1 MGNQVLNL
9 QNLKKI
15 IQILLEKVKFLY
27 ENFQIEGLL
36 IVFAILANFLA
47 IFFLK
52 APLFIKIVSLI
63 INISLF
69 FFLVDVLK
77 KAVEKKLKAENLSQ
91 IIFNAF
97 NITPQGLCIYDEYFT
112 IIQVNKKFCNIVG
125 LSPEEIV
132 GQKVKPEMLKSAKF
146 RTLAQI
152 FFPSLIGQILER
164 KTEEKI
170 EISFV
175 YFKEPTDTYFVIW
188 TVPVLEKEKNVVTKL
203 KIVEDKTAEILY
215 QKNQNAFY
223 DIAAHQLKT
232 PLSEINWILET
243 LKNPL
248 QENEKNELLNTAS
261 KITKKITWL
270 VETILNSVKIESG
283 SLNLNITRFNIAE
296 VINDILD
303 ILEPEIK
310 INKINLIKDL
320 KDIEIPGDRAKIF
333 LALSNIIDNG
343 IRYNKPEG
351 KLEISNFQE
360 GDFVK
365 IIVKDTGIGIPQKE
379 QEELFKRFFRASN
392 VRKIGKEGFGLG
404 LYISKKLIDLHGG
417 KIKIESKEGI
427 GTNVTI
433 LLPIKEELISR
444 I

>member
-15 IQILLEKVKFLY
+15 TQILLEKVKFLY

-125 LSPEEIV
+125 LGAEEIV

-433 LLPIKEELISR
+433 LLPIKEELIGK
-444 I
+444 

>member
-15 IQILLEKVKFLY
+15 TQILLEKVKFLY

-125 LSPEEIV
+125 LGAEEIV

-320 KDIEIPGDRAKIF
+320 KDVEIPGDRAKIF

-417 KIKIESKEGI
+417 KIKIESKEEV

-433 LLPIKEELISR
+433 LLPIKEELIGK
-444 I
+444 

>member
-125 LSPEEIV
+125 LGAEEIV

-283 SLNLNITRFNIAE
+283 SLNLNITRFNIVE

-417 KIKIESKEGI
+417 KIKIESKEGV

-433 LLPIKEELISR
+433 LLPIKEELIGK
-444 I
+444 

>member
-125 LSPEEIV
+125 LGAEEIV

-433 LLPIKEELISR
+433 LLPIKEELIGK
-444 I
+444 

>member
-125 LSPEEIV
+125 LSSEEIV

-427 GTNVTI
+427 GTTVTI
-433 LLPIKEELISR
+433 LLPIKEELIGK
-444 I
+444 

>member
-125 LSPEEIV
+125 LGAEEIV

-320 KDIEIPGDRAKIF
+320 KDVEIPGDRAKIF

-433 LLPIKEELISR
+433 LLPIKEELIGK
-444 I
+444 